1 VLCSKGFYVRTYA
14 HDIGEE
20 LGCGAHLKSL
30 RRTKS
35 GRFDVTNAIT
45 VDEVKNA
52 TREDILKRMLSL
64 PEVSRMRGA

>member
-1 VLCSKGFYVRTYA
+1 
-14 HDIGEE
+14 
-20 LGCGAHLKSL
+20 LKSL

-52 TREDILKRMLSL
+52 TSEQILKRMLSL
-64 PEVSRMRGA
+64 PEVSRMRGV